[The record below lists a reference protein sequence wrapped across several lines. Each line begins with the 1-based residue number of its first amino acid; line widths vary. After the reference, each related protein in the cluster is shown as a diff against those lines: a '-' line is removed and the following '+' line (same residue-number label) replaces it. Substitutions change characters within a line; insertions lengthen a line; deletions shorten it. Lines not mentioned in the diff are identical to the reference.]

1 MSNLTVAAWRLW
13 KGAPTEPPDPVVQAA
28 IDAAEQAI
36 AGYCGRAFV
45 VASGS
50 TTRIFAPTSDRSET
64 IEIDDATAVTVVANS
79 GSTIAATGYQLEP
92 VNGIN
97 AAGMAVPYSRIR
109 LFGTTWSQT
118 YKGEASVSV
127 TATFGW
133 AAIPAAY
140 TEAVKILSADILDNK
155 DIRNGVAGFADIGAV
170 RVRENASV
178 TMLLTNAK
186 LVRSRAGG
194 PV

>member
-36 AGYCGRAFV
+36 AGHCGRAFV

-79 GSTIAATGYQLEP
+79 GSTIAATGYQLE
-92 VNGIN
+92 
-97 AAGMAVPYSRIR
+97 
-109 LFGTTWSQT
+109 Q
-118 YKGEASVSV
+118 
-127 TATFGW
+127 
-133 AAIPAAY
+133 
-140 TEAVKILSADILDNK
+140 
-155 DIRNGVAGFADIGAV
+155 IG
-170 RVRENASV
+170 
-178 TMLLTNAK
+178 
-186 LVRSRAGG
+186 RAH
-194 PV
+194 V